1 MRKIKGLRWYM
12 IALVTLGTVL
22 GYLTRNTVAAA
33 APTLMEELNIST
45 QQYSYI
51 IAAYSAAYTVMQPVA
66 GYVLDVLGTKIGYA
80 MFAVLWAVFC
90 GATALAGSW
99 GGLAVARGAVGA
111 AEAAMIPAGLKASS
125 EWFPAKERS
134 IAVGY
139 FNVGS
144 SIGAMIAPPLVVW
157 AIVMHSWQMAFII
170 SGALSFI
177 WAMAWLIFYKHPR
190 DQKHLTD
197 EERDYIINGQE
208 AQHQV
213 VPPVAANLERRA
225 PPQRAGPEEEGRDP
239 HAKEDQPGRAQHRRA
254 DAHEEE
260 RPAPD
265 GGEHTGERQADPE
278 RPAEIGGEQRVGIG
292 AHGIEGDIAEI
303 DPELVL
309 GARPA
314 RRKKRELKSEKHR
327 PKTPAAPQSCKC
339 VRTTFHLKIIRKTL
353 LRRQCGNHK
362 RLLRRPRLRASRPCA
377 IIQRL

>member
-190 DQKHLTD
+190 DQKHLPMKNATTLLMV
-197 EERDYIINGQE
+197 RKPSTRLTQ
-208 AQHQV
+208 
-213 VPPVAANLERRA
+213 
-225 PPQRAGPEEEGRDP
+225 
-239 HAKEDQPGRAQHRRA
+239 
-254 DAHEEE
+254 
-260 RPAPD
+260 
-265 GGEHTGERQADPE
+265 
-278 RPAEIGGEQRVGIG
+278 
-292 AHGIEGDIAEI
+292 
-303 DPELVL
+303 
-309 GARPA
+309 
-314 RRKKRELKSEKHR
+314 RRKCPLVR
-327 PKTPAAPQSCKC
+327 SCATVSSGVSRC
-339 VRTTFHLKIIRKTL
+339 
-353 LRRQCGNHK
+353 
-362 RLLRRPRLRASRPCA
+362 RASWQNRHGVLLTRGSRCSCLKFTA
-377 IIQRL
+377 LT

>member
-99 GGLAVARGAVGA
+99 GGLAIARGAVGA

-197 EERDYIINGQE
+197 EERDYIINGQ
-208 AQHQV
+208 
-213 VPPVAANLERRA
+213 
-225 PPQRAGPEEEGRDP
+225 GS
-239 HAKEDQPGRAQHRRA
+239 
-254 DAHEEE
+254 
-260 RPAPD
+260 PAP
-265 GGEHTGERQADPE
+265 GE
-278 RPAEIGGEQRVGIG
+278 
-292 AHGIEGDIAEI
+292 
-303 DPELVL
+303 
-309 GARPA
+309 A
-314 RRKKRELKSEKHR
+314 RRKKCPLVRSCVTVSSGVSHCAFLGRTGLGYFLTRGSRCSCLKFTALTRKRSR
-327 PKTPAAPQSCKC
+327 CSPGCRCCLLTSVVSSVVTSPLVPALVWCEPDRFP
-339 VRTTFHLKIIRKTL
+339 VRW
-353 LRRQCGNHK
+353 
-362 RLLRRPRLRASRPCA
+362 S
-377 IIQRL
+377 

>member
-157 AIVMHSWQMAFII
+157 GIALPRFLAEPAWGTFNAWIPLFMFKVYGFNLKEIAMFAWMPMLFADLGCILGGYLPPLFQRWFGVNLIVSRKMVVTLGAVLMIGPGMIGLFTNPYVAIMLLCIGGFAHQAL
-170 SGALSFI
+170 SGALITLSSDVFGRNEV
-177 WAMAWLIFYKHPR
+177 ATANGLTGMSAWLASTLFALVVGALADTIGFSPLFAVLAVFDLLGALVIWTVLQNKPAI
-190 DQKHLTD
+190 
-197 EERDYIINGQE
+197 EVAQE
-208 AQHQV
+208 TH
-213 VPPVAANLERRA
+213 N
-225 PPQRAGPEEEGRDP
+225 D
-239 HAKEDQPGRAQHRRA
+239 
-254 DAHEEE
+254 
-260 RPAPD
+260 PAPQ
-265 GGEHTGERQADPE
+265 H
-278 RPAEIGGEQRVGIG
+278 
-292 AHGIEGDIAEI
+292 
-303 DPELVL
+303 
-309 GARPA
+309 
-314 RRKKRELKSEKHR
+314 
-327 PKTPAAPQSCKC
+327 
-339 VRTTFHLKIIRKTL
+339 
-353 LRRQCGNHK
+353 
-362 RLLRRPRLRASRPCA
+362 
-377 IIQRL
+377 